1 MADNVGGVRLAMP
14 HEAQRIAHLQHQA
27 WSADPVGAR
36 ALAQITLEE
45 MAQAWSA
52 SIVRPPLATYR
63 ILVATRPDGT
73 RLGEVIGFA
82 AICPSDDPDADPG
95 VGLVAEFIV
104 DAAVPGAHA
113 DQLLNAVVD
122 TLRADG
128 FARATWWLAST
139 DDRLRD
145 FLTGAGWGPDG
156 AHRELG
162 DDVAVLKQVRLH
174 TDIGTG

>member
-1 MADNVGGVRLAMP
+1 MADNLGGVRLAMP
-14 HEAQRIAHLQHQA
+14 NEAQRIAHLQHEA

-45 MAQAWSA
+45 MVQAWSA

-63 ILVATRPDGT
+63 VLVATRPDGT
-73 RLGEVIGFA
+73 HPGHVVGFA
-82 AICPSDDPDADPG
+82 ATCPSDDPDADPSDA
-95 VGLVAEFIV
+95 LVAEFIV
-104 DAAVPGAHA
+104 DAAADPAHA

-128 FARATWWLAST
+128 FERATWWLSST
-139 DDRLRD
+139 DDRMRS
-145 FLTGAGWGPDG
+145 FLTEAGWASDG

-162 DDVAVLKQVRLH
+162 DDDVVVKQIRLH
-174 TDIGTG
+174 TDIRPA